1 VPVCGT
7 IRFVGI
13 LPPSCVRSESALPLR
28 SPCAVPLPSQVLG
41 QPGLAQ
47 QGVFVRLSVRSE
59 RNESAIRI
67 APNVP
72 IMRGRISR
80 NGYGGGYSGMS
91 SAQFFVDGPGCQR
104 LAVRS
109 ALFIVCCSLFP
120 SAMGLCRGIDG
131 WREGRQR
138 IRKETVARAWSQIC
152 KVLDE
157 DMTLLQGIGGRGSV
171 PTLGTGR
178 GAGARNRLTAPCR
191 AHAASAARSRLRSSA
206 RKLRRAW
213 RAALAW
219 QPEEP
224 RSCRSSPCP
233 RRETSRNTLAP
244 LALS

>member
-1 VPVCGT
+1 MPVCGT

-13 LPPSCVRSESALPLR
+13 LPPSCVRSEFTLPLR

-72 IMRGRISR
+72 IMKGRISR

-109 ALFIVCCSLFP
+109 ALFILCCPLFP
-120 SAMGLCRGIDG
+120 SATGF
-131 WREGRQR
+131 
-138 IRKETVARAWSQIC
+138 VAGSMA
-152 KVLDE
+152 
-157 DMTLLQGIGGRGSV
+157 GGRAGNGFARKRAEHALAINWLSPPESHPSFRVGSALKAQ
-171 PTLGTGR
+171 PGGR
-178 GAGARNRLTAPCR
+178 KP
-191 AHAASAARSRLRSSA
+191 RSRGL
-206 RKLRRAW
+206 
-213 RAALAW
+213 
-219 QPEEP
+219 
-224 RSCRSSPCP
+224 
-233 RRETSRNTLAP
+233 NTLVC
-244 LALS
+244 LEYLF